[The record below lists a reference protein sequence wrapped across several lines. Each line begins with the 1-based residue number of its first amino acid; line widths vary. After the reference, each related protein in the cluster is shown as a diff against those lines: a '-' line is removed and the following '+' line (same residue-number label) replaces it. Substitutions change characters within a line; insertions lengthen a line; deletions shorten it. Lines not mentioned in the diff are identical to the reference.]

1 MGKGNFTSITQIIE
15 NNQFLNQYDEF
26 DDDRTTV
33 VYTKRYRISQ
43 VLS

>member
-15 NNQFLNQYDEF
+15 NNLFLNQYDEF
-26 DDDRTTV
+26 DDDRTDI
-33 VYTKRYRISQ
+33 RYRISQ